1 MFMMRLVYHCNR
13 GKSLEVTECLKVLNQ
28 VYTSDGCTNG
38 KVYVDRMGQ
47 MDRAVFEFELESLDQ
62 FYTVLKER
70 YANLGPDAQQLVDS
84 LNQNAVEGAREL
96 YEVIE

>member
-13 GKSLEVTECLKVLNQ
+13 GKSSEVAEALKILNQ
-28 VYTSDGCTNG
+28 VYASDGYTNG
-38 KVYVDRMGQ
+38 KVYVDRMGR

-70 YANLGPDAQQLVDS
+70 YANLGPDAQRLVDS
-84 LNQNAVEGAREL
+84 LNEKAIEGAREL